1 MPLPMPEE
9 EENLRCPHGER
20 VQALML
26 CSLDC
31 AVSGAH
37 PDRKAKADGR
47 FIITPWWCLNKCRWL
62 HEHEMRS
69 DSWRKSRIEDTKKSP
84 SRREP
89 RGGFSHSH
97 SIPMLTFLRRWE
109 DAFCR
114 LHQAVW
120 CRMFVIY

>member
-47 FIITPWWCLNKCRWL
+47 FIITPWWCILDILPRLK
-62 HEHEMRS
+62 S
-69 DSWRKSRIEDTKKSP
+69 GDSYR
-84 SRREP
+84 
-89 RGGFSHSH
+89 
-97 SIPMLTFLRRWE
+97 
-109 DAFCR
+109 
-114 LHQAVW
+114 
-120 CRMFVIY
+120 